1 MREDLGDTICA
12 IATAAGEGGIGIVR
26 LSGTEALHIADRVV
40 RLRSRIPLAS
50 VTSHTFHLADLVLP
64 KLLPGEGKVFDEALV
79 VFMKAPRSFTAEDL
93 VEVHSH
99 GGPVVLALLC
109 ETLVRAGARMA
120 APGEFTKRAFLNGRL
135 DLSQAEA
142 VLDTIRA
149 KSASGLKMA
158 QRHLRGELAEKVDHA
173 RTVLLGVLAHV
184 EAGIDFVE
192 EDITFVQREELLKAI
207 EDASSIIARLEATA
221 RDGRVLRDGARVVIM
236 GRPNVG
242 KSSLMNRLLNE
253 DRAIVTPVP
262 GTTRDVIEES
272 IDLDGILVRVIDT
285 AGIRETGD
293 AIEQEGIRRTQAAR
307 VHADLIL
314 VILDGHSQLT
324 EADHQILQ
332 SLSESRYLI
341 LVNKSDL
348 TQKIELTVLPS
359 DAKIFQVSAKTGQ
372 GIEQL
377 KAAMKTQLV
386 SPGFETD
393 ESLMVTNVRHRTALS
408 RAQDS
413 LANASASVQGRLA
426 AEIVAVDLRAA
437 ADALGEITGAITT
450 DDILEK
456 IFSQFCI
463 GK

>member
-1 MREDLGDTICA
+1 
-12 IATAAGEGGIGIVR
+12 
-26 LSGTEALHIADRVV
+26 
-40 RLRSRIPLAS
+40 
-50 VTSHTFHLADLVLP
+50 
-64 KLLPGEGKVFDEALV
+64 
-79 VFMKAPRSFTAEDL
+79 
-93 VEVHSH
+93 
-99 GGPVVLALLC
+99 
-109 ETLVRAGARMA
+109 
-120 APGEFTKRAFLNGRL
+120 
-135 DLSQAEA
+135 
-142 VLDTIRA
+142 
-149 KSASGLKMA
+149 
-158 QRHLRGELAEKVDHA
+158 
-173 RTVLLGVLAHV
+173 
-184 EAGIDFVE
+184 
-192 EDITFVQREELLKAI
+192 
-207 EDASSIIARLEATA
+207 
-221 RDGRVLRDGARVVIM
+221 
-236 GRPNVG
+236 
-242 KSSLMNRLLNE
+242 
-253 DRAIVTPVP
+253 
-262 GTTRDVIEES
+262 VIEES

-408 RAQDS
+408 RAQGS